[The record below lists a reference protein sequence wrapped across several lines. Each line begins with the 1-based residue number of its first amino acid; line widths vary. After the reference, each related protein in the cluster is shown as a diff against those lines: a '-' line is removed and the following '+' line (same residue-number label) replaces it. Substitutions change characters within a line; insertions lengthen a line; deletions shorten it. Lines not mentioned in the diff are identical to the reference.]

1 MYALFGAMTHS
12 EKEEESLTFM
22 GHTLLVRL
30 AVSLEEYVYLLL
42 AFFLVKGK
50 AGKDLILGSQDHW
63 SGNVTSECTCECSVT
78 LNAPLKVEVKQMP
91 KSNPTS
97 SQTQR
102 KGQQTLMPV
111 LKSLVP

>member
-1 MYALFGAMTHS
+1 MYPLFGVMTHS

-22 GHTLLVRL
+22 GTYSSSET
-30 AVSLEEYVYLLL
+30 ASYPSLVYLLL

-50 AGKDLILGSQDHW
+50 AGKDLILGTQDHW
-63 SGNVTSECTCECSVT
+63 SGNVTSECNVT
-78 LNAPLKVEVKQMP
+78 LNASLKVEVKQMP

-97 SQTQR
+97 SQMQR

-111 LKSLVP
+111 LKSLVL